1 MNEILSDYSPTR
13 WFSEGG
19 LTVPRREEHEQKP
32 SHGERKWRNKA
43 KSISLTL
50 LAASAIAATS
60 LSLSQAATASNA
72 QEILPPKGISLIST
86 APGPGATLGEINDSF
101 NELFAAFRGGMG
113 LITNSKTRDLAV
125 KAAARRNIR
134 PEGWA
139 RKIASDVGDA
149 DD

>member
-1 MNEILSDYSPTR
+1 MNEILSDYSPAT
-13 WFSEGG
+13 WFGKGG
-19 LTVPRREEHEQKP
+19 LTVPRREHEER
-32 SHGERKWRNKA
+32 SSRVDRKWRNKA
-43 KSISLTL
+43 RALSLTL
-50 LAASAIAATS
+50 LAASAIAAIS
-60 LSLSQAATASNA
+60 LSFSEVATASNA
-72 QEILPPKGISLIST
+72 REILPPKGISLVST

-101 NELFAAFRGGMG
+101 NELFSAFRGGMR

-139 RKIASDVGDA
+139 RKIMSDVGDA